1 MERGYGSKAGKRNVF
16 SSRVFFSFPP
26 DTCRATIKGMKTTAI
41 VRGKVISFDL
51 SPGMAA
57 AHRRNKG
64 KCMGEVEAIEYVESK
79 HSQHVRKRMSA
90 YVKNR
95 H

>member
-1 MERGYGSKAGKRNVF
+1 
-16 SSRVFFSFPP
+16 
-26 DTCRATIKGMKTTAI
+26 MKTTAI

-79 HSQHVRKRMSA
+79 RSQHVRKRMSA

>member
-1 MERGYGSKAGKRNVF
+1 MVQKRAKGMF
-16 SSRVFFSFPP
+16 FLLVFFPSPAA
-26 DTCRATIKGMKTTAI
+26 TCRATIRGMKTTAI

-79 HSQHVRKRMSA
+79 RSQHVRKRMSA
-90 YVKNR
+90 YVENR